1 MIQYK
6 FTDRSK
12 SDFERDLKKK
22 VNDYF
27 KSNDLSKK
35 SNGFMFFKSLFF
47 FCFYA
52 SVYIAIVKI
61 EFSSISILLLL
72 SVLLGF
78 GHAFS
83 GMNIMHDFV
92 HGTYKKNK
100 IVEVLL
106 NTFLLLIGV
115 NSFIWSIEHN
125 VIHHT
130 YTNIDGVDQDINNL
144 YIFRFSEIQPKK
156 WFHKYQYLYASIIYC
171 FAIIDWQTSKD
182 FLKLYR
188 YYRDGYF
195 KSRGEMILM
204 LMRLIL
210 EKVIFY
216 LLFFVIPY
224 YAFNQG
230 WQTPT
235 LMLITMMLSSSLV
248 IALVFRLAHVV
259 PCTSLADSK
268 ESDVYKNWFI
278 HQIESSSNFANG
290 NSLVTFLT
298 GGLNFQIEHHLF
310 PNICH
315 VHYPVI
321 ATLVRE
327 TANEY
332 GIKYNSYYT
341 VSDAVKAH
349 FRLLKDMGV
358 KS

>member
-1 MIQYK
+1 MIKYK
-6 FTDRSK
+6 FTDKNK

-22 VNDYF
+22 VSEYF
-27 KSNDLSKK
+27 NSNNLSKK
-35 SNGFMFFKSLFF
+35 SNLFMLFKSLFF
-47 FCFYA
+47 FLFYA
-52 SVYIAIVKI
+52 SVYIAILKI
-61 EFSSISILLLL
+61 EFSNIWVLLLL

-78 GHAFS
+78 GHAFA

-100 IVEVLL
+100 IGEVLL

-115 NSFIWSIEHN
+115 NSFIWRIEHN

-130 YTNIDGVDQDINNL
+130 YTNINGVDQDVNTL

-156 WFHKYQYLYASIIYC
+156 WIHKYQYLYAPFIYC

-195 KSRGEMILM
+195 KSKGEMILM
-204 LMRLIL
+204 LIRLIL

-216 LLFFVIPY
+216 LILFVIPY
-224 YAFNQG
+224 YSFNQG

-235 LMLITMMLSSSLV
+235 LILITMMLSSSFV

-259 PCTSLADSK
+259 PCTSLSDSK
-268 ESDVYKNWFI
+268 EPEVCKNWFI
-278 HQIESSSNFANG
+278 HQIESSSNFAND
-290 NSLVTFLT
+290 NSLITFLT

-310 PNICH
+310 PDICH

-321 ATLVRE
+321 AKIVKE
-327 TANEY
+327 IANEN
-332 GIKYNSYYT
+332 GIKYNSYCT
-341 VSDAVKAH
+341 VLDAVKAH